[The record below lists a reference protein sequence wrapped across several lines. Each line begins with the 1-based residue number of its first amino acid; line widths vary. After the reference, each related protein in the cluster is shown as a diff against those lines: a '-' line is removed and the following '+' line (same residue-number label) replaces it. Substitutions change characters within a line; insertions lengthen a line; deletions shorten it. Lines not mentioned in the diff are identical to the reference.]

1 MPKEKTTDELI
12 EEEQARVKRVRR
24 KVQPFTNRPL
34 VEHDE
39 IPEKEPEKET
49 ETPLVDF
56 IDDWKVGVKIIGR
69 KIRGR

>member
-12 EEEQARVKRVRR
+12 EEEQDRVKRVRR
-24 KVQPFTNRPL
+24 KVQPFTNRQL
-34 VEHDE
+34 VQHDE

-56 IDDWKVGVKIIGR
+56 INDWKEGVR